1 MSLNLD
7 LVKSII
13 IPEGEVK
20 SLAINDVIVWEIAD
34 IIIAPLTERGEMPCA
49 KINVS
54 AGDVVVITY
63 FITENKGYIYDGRQ
77 CGLQYYGSVEGSS
90 YPISDD
96 DLNKE
101 CTITLNIPQDGF
113 LAIGANSTIL
123 NRGDDTPG
131 SLSQY
136 DGDIPVGKY
145 IKFKIN

>member
-7 LVKSII
+7 LVKSIT

-20 SLAINDVIVWEIAD
+20 KIAINKTVIWELAD
-34 IIIAPLTERGEMPCA
+34 IIIAPVNEKGEMACA
-49 KINVS
+49 KITVN

-63 FITENKGYIYDGRQ
+63 FITKNKGYIYDGRF
-77 CGLQYYGSVEGSS
+77 CGLQYYGTVDGTA

-96 DLNKE
+96 DLNHE

-113 LAIGANSTIL
+113 LTIGANSTIV

-131 SLSQY
+131 QLSQY
-136 DGDIPVGKY
+136 EGDIPVGKY

>member
-1 MSLNLD
+1 MELE
-7 LVKSII
+7 LVKEII
-13 IPEGEVK
+13 INKKSVKKILKNGE
-20 SLAINDVIVWEIAD
+20 IIWEIAD
-34 IIIAPLTERGEMPCA
+34 IIIAPVNEKGEMACA
-49 KINVS
+49 KIDVS

-63 FITENKGYIYDGRQ
+63 FITENKGYIYDGRF
-77 CGLQYYGSVEGSS
+77 CGLQYYGTVDGTA

-96 DLNKE
+96 DLNHE

-113 LAIGANSTIL
+113 LTIGANSTII

-131 SLSQY
+131 QLSQY